1 MCFVALHQEV
11 CSYGVSL
18 REVHH
23 VISLFA
29 TSHKAD
35 FPATQIYNL
44 LVLK

>member
-23 VISLFA
+23 VIILFA
-29 TSHKAD
+29 TSHKAA
-35 FPATQIYNL
+35 FPVTQINHL
-44 LVLK
+44 LV